1 MVYSSEFQAVVMK
14 GKILVVGS
22 LNMDL
27 VVAVPRLPRAGET
40 ILGGKFATFPGGKG
54 ANQAVAAA
62 RMGATVSM
70 IGLVGNDDY
79 GRTLCQVAADDTIDT
94 KHIEFDPEEPTGIAL
109 ITVDANGRN
118 TIVVASGANLALTS
132 QHILAAEPA
141 FSTADVLVTQLE
153 SPLEAVAEAVNLA
166 VKNGIRVVLNPAPAR
181 ALAAELLSQIEFF
194 IPNEREAMQVAGV
207 DSLEAAIEKLFS
219 LGVRHLII
227 TLGEQGVLLVT
238 PDRREQFPAHKVP
251 AIDTVAAGDAFV
263 GAFSTGISEGMRV
276 EDAIRLG
283 NAAAAVAVT
292 RRGAQPSLPTRA
304 DVNNF
309 LRGSK

>member
-1 MVYSSEFQAVVMK
+1 MT

-27 VVAVPRLPRAGET
+27 VVVAPRLPQIGET

-79 GRTLCQVAADDTIDT
+79 GQTLCRVAAQDTIDT
-94 KHIEFDPEEPTGIAL
+94 KHVEFDPEEATGIAL
-109 ITVDANGRN
+109 ITVDADGRN
-118 TIVVASGANLALTS
+118 TIVVAPGANLALTP
-132 QHILAAEPA
+132 QHVLAAQQA
-141 FSTADVLVTQLE
+141 FSAADVLVTQLE
-153 SPLEAVAEAVNLA
+153 SPLEAITEAVNLA
-166 VKNGIRVVLNPAPAR
+166 VKHGIPVVLNPAPAR
-181 ALAAELLSQIEFF
+181 PLPTELLSSVEFF
-194 IPNEREAMQVAGV
+194 VPNEREARQIAGV
-207 DSLEAAIEKLFS
+207 DSLEAAIQKFLE

-238 PDRREQFPAHKVP
+238 PEGRKQFPAHRVE

-263 GAFSTGISEGMRV
+263 GAFSTGIAEGMGV
-276 EDAIRLG
+276 EAAVRLG

-304 DVNNF
+304 DVSDF
-309 LRGSK
+309 LRGLK